1 MNYIIRNAA
10 ELVTCA
16 GGVKAGKDMNNIG
29 IIKDGAVIIENGR
42 ITAVGT
48 TEELDRRDT
57 TGYNVIDA
65 RGKAVLP
72 GFVDSHTHF
81 IFGGYRAEE
90 FSWRL
95 GGESYMEIMEKGG
108 GIAASV
114 TSTREAGR
122 EELLQAG
129 MKRLD
134 KMMEMGITTVEGK
147 SGYGLDKTTELQ
159 QLEVMKELNRIHP
172 MDIVATFL
180 GPHSVPKE
188 YKGMEMKFLDYMLQ
202 EVMPVVKKSELARFA
217 DIFCERNVFSAEQS
231 EYYLKS
237 AKAMGFELKIHADEM
252 SDLGG
257 AALAARMNC
266 ISADH
271 LLKVSKEGIQRLSEQ
286 GVIATLL
293 PATAFCLK
301 EEYAR
306 ARDMINAGCAVAL
319 ASDFNPGSCF
329 TYSIPLL
336 ISLACIYMNMTIEET
351 ISALTIN
358 GAAALGL
365 QETKGSLETGK
376 KADIIMLEY
385 PSIHFLPYHTGIN
398 LVEMVMK
405 DGKIIRR
412 QKTSK

>member
-16 GGVKAGKDMNNIG
+16 GGVKAGKEMKNIG
-29 IIKDGAVIIENGR
+29 IIKNGAVIIENGL

-48 TEELDRRDT
+48 TEELDRRAT
-57 TGYNVIDA
+57 AEYTVIDA
-65 RGKAVLP
+65 CGKAVLP

-95 GGESYMEIMEKGG
+95 GGESYMEIMKKGG
-108 GIAASV
+108 GIIASV

-129 MKRLD
+129 KKRLD

-147 SGYGLDKTTELQ
+147 SGYGLDKATEIQ
-159 QLEVMKELNRIHP
+159 QLQVMKELNRIHP
-172 MDIVATFL
+172 MDVVATFL
-180 GPHSVPKE
+180 GPHSVPTE
-188 YKGMEMKFLDYMLQ
+188 YKGQEMKFLDYMLQ
-202 EVMPVVKKSELARFA
+202 QVMPIVKESELARFA
-217 DIFCERNVFSAEQS
+217 DIFCENNVFSAEQS
-231 EYYLKS
+231 AYYLKS

-271 LLKVSKEGIQRLSEQ
+271 LLKASEEGIQRLSEQ
-286 GVIATLL
+286 GVITTLL

-301 EEYAR
+301 EDYAR
-306 ARDMINAGCAVAL
+306 AREMINAGCAVAL

-351 ISALTIN
+351 ITALTIN

-365 QETKGSLETGK
+365 QETTGSLETGK

-412 QKTSK
+412 HQTS

>member
-10 ELVTCA
+10 ELITCA
-16 GGVKAGKDMNNIG
+16 GGVKAGREMKNIG
-29 IIKDGAVIIENGR
+29 LIKDGAVVIEDGR

-48 TEELDRRDT
+48 TEELAGRDT
-57 TGYNVIDA
+57 TGYTVIDA
-65 RGKAVLP
+65 SGKAVLP
-72 GFVDSHTHF
+72 GFIDSHTHF

-95 GGESYMEIMEKGG
+95 SGESYMEIMKKGG
-108 GIAASV
+108 GIASSV

-129 MKRLD
+129 MKRLN

-188 YKGMEMKFLDYMLQ
+188 YKRQEMKFLDYMLQ
-202 EVMPVVKKSELARFA
+202 EVMPTVKESELARFA
-217 DIFCERNVFSAEQS
+217 DIFCEKNVFSAEQS
-231 EYYLKS
+231 EYYLKA

-271 LLKVSKEGIQRLSEQ
+271 LLKASEEGIQMLSER
-286 GVIATLL
+286 GVISTLL

-301 EEYAR
+301 EDYAR
-306 ARDMINAGCAVAL
+306 AREMINAGCAVAL

-351 ISALTIN
+351 ITALTIN

-365 QETKGSLETGK
+365 QETTGSLEAGK

-412 QKTSK
+412 Q